1 MTENRTAE
9 WISFAV
15 SRAGDIPVIGGR
27 IRKVSMT
34 YGPRPSI
41 TQSSP
46 SRLSTSSDTQP
57 PPSYSTVERNS
68 LVVANEINSK
78 SIIERIS
85 SKQLTKLDRQSIIQ
99 GLRMVELAAVEYQ
112 EGNDTIALDIYLHGL
127 DKIVMGLPVESDP
140 DTRKALESKLRLLE
154 RKLELPSTFQ
164 SVQEVQMIA
173 NLKSFSDLIV
183 HITVSCAQL
192 IKASPVPG
200 VAFSFIKGSY
210 RLIRLTDTKLR
221 ITQRIQELLIYLVKV
236 ILDIDEKYQI
246 HQLLTECVHMLF
258 VASIKASIAFKE
270 SPGYHRTSTVETL
283 GRTPPV
289 QN

>member
-1 MTENRTAE
+1 VLFTDTEKN
-9 WISFAV
+9 I
-15 SRAGDIPVIGGR
+15 
-27 IRKVSMT
+27 
-34 YGPRPSI
+34 
-41 TQSSP
+41 
-46 SRLSTSSDTQP
+46 
-57 PPSYSTVERNS
+57 
-68 LVVANEINSK
+68 
-78 SIIERIS
+78 
-85 SKQLTKLDRQSIIQ
+85 
-99 GLRMVELAAVEYQ
+99 
-112 EGNDTIALDIYLHGL
+112 
-127 DKIVMGLPVESDP
+127 
-140 DTRKALESKLRLLE
+140 
-154 RKLELPSTFQ
+154 
-164 SVQEVQMIA
+164 
-173 NLKSFSDLIV
+173 
-183 HITVSCAQL
+183 
-192 IKASPVPG
+192 G